1 MSSEVAKSSPL
12 LTHAQ
17 LVLLKSALAEGVTP
31 DSVSASQ
38 RQAIREIRNAAGD
51 RPQTPEKLLIAFK
64 ALLNE
69 AASDSSVPPGS
80 ERSVLFD
87 RFVTAFIEELYRSEA
102 TSWTF
107 ADGVSHA
114 KTPTPFTPA
123 KTLGLSDAHP

>member
-31 DSVSASQ
+31 ESVSASQ
-38 RQAIREIRNAAGD
+38 RAAIREICNAAGD
-51 RPQTPEKLLIAFK
+51 RPQRPERLLIAFK

-69 AASDSSVPPGS
+69 AATDASVPLGS

-102 TSWTF
+102 TSSTF
-107 ADGVSHA
+107 ADGASHA
-114 KTPTPFTPA
+114 KTATPFTPA